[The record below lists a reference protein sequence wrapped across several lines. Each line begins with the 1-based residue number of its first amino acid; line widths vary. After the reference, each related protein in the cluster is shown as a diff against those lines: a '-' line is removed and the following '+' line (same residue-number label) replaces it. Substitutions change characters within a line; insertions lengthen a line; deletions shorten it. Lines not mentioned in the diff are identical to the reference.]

1 VDVVDVVDVVEVV
14 EVVEVVV
21 SLLGVGALEK
31 NWACT
36 MVERRLNVLGDV
48 YLVDVCR

>member
-1 VDVVDVVDVVEVV
+1 MGGAGGGVVSVD
-14 EVVEVVV
+14 VVEVVV

-36 MVERRLNVLGDV
+36 MVERGLNVLVDV